1 LLHQEGVTIGVV
13 LAKNKVFGFVFIV
26 KLLWELN
33 AKQGMNTLE
42 LEWKQKKTIKT
53 LRMAL
58 L

>member
-1 LLHQEGVTIGVV
+1 LLHQGVTIGGV